1 MVWSG
6 CVSILQLAREAA
18 NGSQPSIPVEQDVLL
33 HPPIYWN
40 LSSNILDQSL
50 DIDARF
56 CISTSSNVPICI
68 PKLEEDLIL
77 HLYLPLLHL
86 LTKVSDWTINQML
99 RL

>member
-1 MVWSG
+1 MALSLQYR
-6 CVSILQLAREAA
+6 SSKMFYYILRYIGIYL
-18 NGSQPSIPVEQDVLL
+18 
-33 HPPIYWN
+33 PIYWN
-40 LSSNILDQSL
+40 QSL

-56 CISTSSNVPICI
+56 CVSTSSNVPICI

>member
-1 MVWSG
+1 MALS
-6 CVSILQLAREAA
+6 LQYRLGEMFYY
-18 NGSQPSIPVEQDVLL
+18 I
-33 HPPIYWN
+33 
-40 LSSNILDQSL
+40 SSNILESIFQYIGSNQSL

-56 CISTSSNVPICI
+56 FISISSNVPICI

-77 HLYLPLLHL
+77 HLYLPPLHL